1 MNITLN
7 KPAPHGTIRA
17 IPSKSYAHRIL
28 ICAALCE
35 SGKTVLDCPALSRDI
50 TSTADC
56 LRAMGSRIERVGT
69 KFIIYPT
76 ALEKKECSLPCS
88 ESGSTLRFLIPA
100 AAALGADADFIPEG
114 RLASRP
120 LSPLDSEL
128 ERHGAKVTNYG
139 EKISVRGK
147 LTGNRFEIDGSVSSQ
162 FITGLLLAIP
172 LISPNGGTLTV
183 TGKTESKPYID
194 ITTEIMRRF
203 GITIVEAD
211 GVYTVSGKY
220 TAPGE
225 IAAEGDWSNAAF
237 MLCAGALSDGGI
249 TVDGLEPESRQGDRA
264 VFSILKSFG
273 ASCSSSGS
281 SFTVKPGKLHGI
293 TIDAGDIPDL
303 VPVLSVAAAGAD
315 GVTYIRNCRRLRLKE
330 SDRIAAIH
338 DMLTSLGGDVSIDGD
353 DIIIRG
359 HGKLRGGTVNSYND
373 HRIVMSAA
381 VASIICEE
389 EVSII
394 GCEAAAKS
402 YPGFFDDFALLNN
415 EKIRSKT

>member
-7 KPAPHGTIRA
+7 KPHPHGTIRA

-28 ICAALCE
+28 ICAALSE
-35 SGKTVLDCPALSRDI
+35 NGKTVLDCPALSRDI
-50 TSTADC
+50 TATVDC
-56 LRAMGSRIERVGT
+56 LRAMGSAIERVGT
-69 KFIIYPT
+69 KYIINPIRPGN
-76 ALEKKECSLPCS
+76 KESSLPCS
-88 ESGSTLRFLIPA
+88 ESGSTLRFLIPVT
-100 AAALGADADFIPEG
+100 AALGIDADFIPEG
-114 RLASRP
+114 RLSSRP

-128 ERHGAKVTNYG
+128 ERHGTAVTNSG
-139 EKISVRGK
+139 GKISVRGK

-172 LISPNGGTLTV
+172 LISPDGGTLTV
-183 TGKTESKPYID
+183 TGKVESKPYID
-194 ITTEIMRRF
+194 ITVDIMRRF
-203 GITIVEAD
+203 GITVGECG
-211 GVYTVSGKY
+211 GVYTVSGRY
-220 TAPGE
+220 TTPGE

-237 MLCAGALSDGGI
+237 MLCAGALAGGI
-249 TVDGLEPESRQGDRA
+249 TIEGLEPESRQGDRA
-264 VFSILKSFG
+264 VFSILESFG
-273 ASCSSSGS
+273 ASCSRSGS
-281 SFTVKPGKLHGI
+281 SFTVRRGELRGI
-293 TIDAGDIPDL
+293 TIDARDIPDL

-315 GVTYIRNCRRLRLKE
+315 GITYIKNCRRLRLKE
-330 SDRIAAIH
+330 SDRVAAIH

-389 EVSII
+389 DVTIV

-402 YPGFFDDFALLNN
+402 YPGFFDDFASLND
-415 EKIRSKT
+415 EQTRSEL